1 MDRPGRVR
9 ALGREQTILL
19 DPYLSDLVERIE
31 GLKRL
36 APPPILPA
44 DAHPGL
50 YLVTHDHLDH
60 LDADTISA
68 MDTEGVAFAAPGSCV
83 VKLAEL
89 GIPNASITRLD
100 RSGHLE
106 FGRFFIE
113 AVYARHTEDSI
124 GLVLGCDGIRAYF
137 TGDTELDDEVG
148 RGLRCDAL
156 FTCINGR
163 WGNMGIPEAIQLA
176 ERVNARLAIPIT
188 TACSPRIRRT
198 LIFSSRGS
206 RRRVGAD
213 TAWS

>member
-1 MDRPGRVR
+1 MPFFVKWTGQGGFE
-9 ALGREQTILL
+9 LSNGEQNILL

-50 YLVTHDHLDH
+50 YLVTHDLLDH

-89 GIPNASITRLD
+89 GVPNASITRLD
-100 RSGHLE
+100 RGGHLE
-106 FGRFFIE
+106 FGRIFIE

-124 GLVLGCDGIRAYF
+124 GLVLGCDGVRPTSPGIRNS
-137 TGDTELDDEVG
+137 TM
-148 RGLRCDAL
+148 
-156 FTCINGR
+156 R
-163 WGNMGIPEAIQLA
+163 WVAACAAMPCLPAS
-176 ERVNARLAIPIT
+176 
-188 TACSPRIRRT
+188 TADGATWASPR
-198 LIFSSRGS
+198 LSSS
-206 RRRVGAD
+206 QSA
-213 TAWS
+213 